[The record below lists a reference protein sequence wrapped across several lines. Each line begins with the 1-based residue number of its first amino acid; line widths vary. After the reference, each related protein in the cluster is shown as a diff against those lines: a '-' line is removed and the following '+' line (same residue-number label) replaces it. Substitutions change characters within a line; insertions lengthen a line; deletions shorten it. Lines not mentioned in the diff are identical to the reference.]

1 MIKTKFSFRQWAA
14 LLLVAATF
22 LVLVLC
28 TVHAPLL
35 LTVACAILF
44 VILIAEVV

>member
-1 MIKTKFSFRQWAA
+1 MIKAKFSFRQWAA
-14 LLLVAATF
+14 LLLVALAF

-28 TVHAPLL
+28 TVHAPLI

>member
-1 MIKTKFSFRQWAA
+1 MIKTKFILEKWAA

-44 VILIAEVV
+44 VVLMVEVV